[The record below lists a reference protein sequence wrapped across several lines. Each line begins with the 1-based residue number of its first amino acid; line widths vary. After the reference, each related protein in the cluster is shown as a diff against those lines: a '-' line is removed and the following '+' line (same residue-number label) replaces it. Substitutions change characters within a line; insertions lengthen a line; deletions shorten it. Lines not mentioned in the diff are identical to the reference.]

1 MNYKGYH
8 HLKWEDRLK
17 IEGALK
23 TGGKP
28 AEIAE
33 MLGVCVKTIYNEIK
47 RGLCLQQKEGYIFR
61 EEYCAEVAERKYQE
75 NLRAK
80 GPEIKLG
87 RDHAF
92 ANFVERKIIE
102 EHYSPG
108 AVLAYIEAAGLE
120 FETHIC
126 ETTLYSYIYRGDVF
140 LELTEEHLLYKGE
153 RRRDYERRER
163 ANEAPG
169 DTIEDRPPEVRARNT
184 FGHWEMDSIMGP
196 VGSKA
201 ALLVLTERLTRWGL
215 VIRVPDHTAESV
227 VRALNR
233 VERRM
238 GKRFREVFRTITVDN
253 GSEFMDCDG
262 LQRSYR
268 LKRPRTKIYY
278 CHPYSPQERGSNE
291 NRAADAVGAGDP
303 GPRSH
308 GGKRGPGAE
317 PGGAENGKA
326 VPGSVPHHH
335 RGQWQRV
342 HGLRRPP
349 AIIQAKAPQD
359 ENILLPPVFPARAR
373 EQREHEPDP
382 AAVVPKGDQ
391 LRPGDGGGGGT
402 GGGVDEQLPAPDP
415 GVEIRRGRVRG
426 VRGRLKI

>member
-47 RGLCLQQKEGYIFR
+47 RGLCLQQKEGYIFQ

-75 NLRAK
+75 HLRAK

-153 RRRDYERRER
+153 RRRDYE
-163 ANEAPG
+163 
-169 DTIEDRPPEVRARNT
+169 
-184 FGHWEMDSIMGP
+184 
-196 VGSKA
+196 
-201 ALLVLTERLTRWGL
+201 
-215 VIRVPDHTAESV
+215 
-227 VRALNR
+227 
-233 VERRM
+233 
-238 GKRFREVFRTITVDN
+238 
-253 GSEFMDCDG
+253 
-262 LQRSYR
+262 
-268 LKRPRTKIYY
+268 
-278 CHPYSPQERGSNE
+278 
-291 NRAADAVGAGDP
+291 
-303 GPRSH
+303 
-308 GGKRGPGAE
+308 
-317 PGGAENGKA
+317 
-326 VPGSVPHHH
+326 
-335 RGQWQRV
+335 
-342 HGLRRPP
+342 
-349 AIIQAKAPQD
+349 
-359 ENILLPPVFPARAR
+359 
-373 EQREHEPDP
+373 
-382 AAVVPKGDQ
+382 
-391 LRPGDGGGGGT
+391 
-402 GGGVDEQLPAPDP
+402 
-415 GVEIRRGRVRG
+415 
-426 VRGRLKI
+426 

>member
-47 RGLCLQQKEGYIFR
+47 RGLCLQQKEGYIFQ

-75 NLRAK
+75 HLRAK

-153 RRRDYERRER
+153 RRRDYEQRER
-163 ANEAPG
+163 AKEAPG

-253 GSEFMDCDG
+253 GSEFADFAQVENWG
-262 LQRSYR
+262 S
-268 LKRPRTKIYY
+268 KIFFA
-278 CHPYSPQERGSNE
+278 HPYTSWERPQNERHNGLF
-291 NRAADAVGAGDP
+291 RA
-303 GPRSH
+303 
-308 GGKRGPGAE
+308 
-317 PGGAENGKA
+317 
-326 VPGSVPHHH
+326 
-335 RGQWQRV
+335 
-342 HGLRRPP
+342 
-349 AIIQAKAPQD
+349 
-359 ENILLPPVFPARAR
+359 F
-373 EQREHEPDP
+373 
-382 AAVVPKGDQ
+382 VPKGASIEAFTDEDI
-391 LRPGDGGGGGT
+391 LAAADELNGRPRKKLGYCTPEELFEAFLDA
-402 GGGVDEQLPAPDP
+402 VYAA
-415 GVEIRRGRVRG
+415 
-426 VRGRLKI
+426 

>member
-1 MNYKGYH
+1 MNVLQGLPGGAAIRPSDHRHGGGGGPAGGLPLQETDDHADLLGVHGAKVPDHGLADH
-8 HLKWEDRLK
+8 DQAGVRGGLGVLGNVGRQGIRRGGLLHLLLKWEDRLK

-47 RGLCLQQKEGYIFR
+47 RGLCLQQKEGYIFQ

-75 NLRAK
+75 HLRAK

-108 AVLAYIEAAGLE
+108 AALAYIEAAGLE

-153 RRRDYERRER
+153 RRRDYEQRER
-163 ANEAPG
+163 AKEAPG

-253 GSEFMDCDG
+253 GSEFMDCAG

-268 LKRPRTKIYY
+268 LKGPRTKIYY

-291 NRAADAVGAGDP
+291 NMNRI
-303 GPRSH
+303 
-308 GGKRGPGAE
+308 
-317 PGGAENGKA
+317 
-326 VPGSVPHHH
+326 
-335 RGQWQRV
+335 
-342 HGLRRPP
+342 LRRW
-349 AIIQAKAPQD
+349 
-359 ENILLPPVFPARAR
+359 F
-373 EQREHEPDP
+373 
-382 AAVVPKGDQ
+382 PKGTNFDQ
-391 LRPGDGGGGGT
+391 VTEAEVAQAAEWMNNYP
-402 GGGVDEQLPAPDP
+402 
-415 GVEIRRGRVRG
+415 RRILGWRSAGAVFEEY
-426 VRGRLKI
+426 VAA

>member
-47 RGLCLQQKEGYIFR
+47 RGLCKQQKEGYIFQ
-61 EEYCAEVAERKYQE
+61 EEYCADVAERKYQE
-75 NLRAK
+75 HLRAK

-87 RDHAF
+87 RDYAF

-102 EHYSPG
+102 ERYSPG
-108 AVLAYIEAAGLE
+108 AVLAYIKEAGLE

-140 LELTEEHLLYKGE
+140 LDLTEEHLLYKGE
-153 RRRDYERRER
+153 RRKAYEQTER
-163 ANEAPG
+163 AKEAPG

-184 FGHWEMDSIMGP
+184 FGHWEMDSVMGP
-196 VGSKA
+196 VGTKA

-233 VERRM
+233 LERKM

-253 GSEFMDCDG
+253 GSEFMDCAG

-268 LKRPRTKIYY
+268 LKGPRTKIYY

-291 NRAADAVGAGDP
+291 NMNRI
-303 GPRSH
+303 
-308 GGKRGPGAE
+308 
-317 PGGAENGKA
+317 
-326 VPGSVPHHH
+326 
-335 RGQWQRV
+335 
-342 HGLRRPP
+342 LRRW
-349 AIIQAKAPQD
+349 
-359 ENILLPPVFPARAR
+359 F
-373 EQREHEPDP
+373 
-382 AAVVPKGDQ
+382 PKGTNFDQ
-391 LRPGDGGGGGT
+391 VTEAEVAQAAEWMNNYP
-402 GGGVDEQLPAPDP
+402 
-415 GVEIRRGRVRG
+415 RRILGWKSAGAVFG
-426 VRGRLKI
+426 EYMAA

>member
-1 MNYKGYH
+1 
-8 HLKWEDRLK
+8 
-17 IEGALK
+17 
-23 TGGKP
+23 
-28 AEIAE
+28 

-47 RGLCLQQKEGYIFR
+47 RGLCLQQKEGYIFQ

-75 NLRAK
+75 HLRAK

-92 ANFVERKIIE
+92 ANFIERKIIE

-153 RRRDYERRER
+153 RRRDYEQRER
-163 ANEAPG
+163 AKEAPG

-253 GSEFMDCDG
+253 GSELWTALASRG
-262 LQRSYR
+262 HTGE
-268 LKRPRTKIYY
+268 RPTHK
-278 CHPYSPQERGSNE
+278 
-291 NRAADAVGAGDP
+291 
-303 GPRSH
+303 
-308 GGKRGPGAE
+308 
-317 PGGAENGKA
+317 
-326 VPGSVPHHH
+326 
-335 RGQWQRV
+335 
-342 HGLRRPP
+342 
-349 AIIQAKAPQD
+349 
-359 ENILLPPVFPARAR
+359 NILLPPLFPARAR

-391 LRPGDGGGGGT
+391 LRSGDGGGGGP
-402 GGGVDEQLPAPDP
+402 GGGVDEQLSAPDP

-426 VRGRLKI
+426 VRSRLKI

>member
-47 RGLCLQQKEGYIFR
+47 RGLCLQQKEGYIFQ

-75 NLRAK
+75 HLRAK

-108 AVLAYIEAAGLE
+108 AALAYIEAAGLE

-153 RRRDYERRER
+153 RRRDYEQRER
-163 ANEAPG
+163 AKEAPG

-196 VGSKA
+196 VVFH
-201 ALLVLTERLTRWGL
+201 ALEAVKEGEKGRSTT
-215 VIRVPDHTAESV
+215 
-227 VRALNR
+227 
-233 VERRM
+233 VERTQYITRQ
-238 GKRFREVFRTITVDN
+238 KFFWIFCNLSLTFSEADITI
-253 GSEFMDCDG
+253 
-262 LQRSYR
+262 R
-268 LKRPRTKIYY
+268 LHKVKRP
-278 CHPYSPQERGSNE
+278 
-291 NRAADAVGAGDP
+291 
-303 GPRSH
+303 
-308 GGKRGPGAE
+308 
-317 PGGAENGKA
+317 
-326 VPGSVPHHH
+326 SV
-335 RGQWQRV
+335 
-342 HGLRRPP
+342 
-349 AIIQAKAPQD
+349 
-359 ENILLPPVFPARAR
+359 
-373 EQREHEPDP
+373 
-382 AAVVPKGDQ
+382 
-391 LRPGDGGGGGT
+391 T
-402 GGGVDEQLPAPDP
+402 
-415 GVEIRRGRVRG
+415 
-426 VRGRLKI
+426 